1 MTENDI
7 IKPVEGPQNIGV
19 LNPIQGHTE
28 KKRRQPEERR
38 KRTAETQPAE
48 TLDENATNT
57 KPSESE
63 DDRHSIDYCA

>member
-28 KKRRQPEERR
+28 KKQRQPEGQR
-38 KRTAETQPAE
+38 KRTADTQPAE
-48 TLDENATNT
+48 TSDENATST

-63 DDRHSIDYCA
+63 DDRHSIDYRA